1 MSTLVTINPGVGGA
15 SARGRLRDL
24 PSVVKLVLASMV
36 LFNVGF
42 YLVVPFLAVHLSEEL
57 GFASWIVGLVLG
69 LRTFSQQGMFF
80 LGGSIADRFG
90 RRPVILWGIAIRIVG
105 FVVLALASSLP
116 AVIVGILLIGFAAAL
131 FAPAVESA
139 NADIGR
145 QLEDSGV
152 IKRTELFGYEQMSSR
167 LGTVLGPALGTV
179 LLIFP
184 FSASAAV
191 AAILFAG
198 MWIGFYFLFP
208 RTIETGSVVGTSIT
222 RVWRVVLG
230 NRHYV
235 VLATLCSA
243 QFVAL
248 AQLYLMLPEQ
258 LSLRIGSQDL
268 LGWFYVGAAVL
279 VIVGQ
284 RPMVAVAARMGS
296 RAATTIGLAVM
307 AASFVIPA
315 VGPGT
320 ITDLV
325 WPYVQIAAWIALLH
339 LGQMLMV
346 PSMRDTLARIA
357 GERYLGAH
365 FGLLNTIG
373 GCLSLIGTIGVGY
386 LYDRLDDGSVAAATP
401 WLVVAGCIAAPAVV
415 LGVWSS
421 MSDAIWPRRQP

>member
-1 MSTLVTINPGVGGA
+1 MTTTPGFGAA

-24 PSVVKLVLASMV
+24 PSEVKLVLASMV

-105 FVVLALASSLP
+105 FGVLAIASSLA
-116 AVIVGILLIGFAAAL
+116 AVTFGILLIGFAAAL

-152 IKRTELFGYEQMSSR
+152 IRRTELFGYEQMSSR
-167 LGTVLGPALGTV
+167 LGTVLGPALGAV
-179 LLIFP
+179 LLVFP

-208 RTIETGSVVGTSIT
+208 KTLETGSVVGTSIT

-230 NRHYV
+230 NRRYV
-235 VLATLCSA
+235 VLAMLCSA

-258 LSLRIGSQDL
+258 LSLRVGSQDL

-279 VIVGQ
+279 VIIGQ
-284 RPMVAVAARMGS
+284 RAMVAVAARMGS
-296 RAATTIGLAVM
+296 RAATTTGSAVM
-307 AASFVIPA
+307 AASFLIPA
-315 VGPGT
+315 FDPGSAT
-320 ITDLV
+320 I
-325 WPYVQIAAWIALLH
+325 WPYLQLAAWIALLH

-357 GERYLGAH
+357 GERFLGAH

-373 GCLSLIGTIGVGY
+373 GCLSLVGTIGVGY
-386 LYDRLDDGSVAAATP
+386 LYDLLDDGSVAAATP
-401 WLVVAGCIAAPAVV
+401 WLVVAGCIAVPALV
-415 LGVWSS
+415 LGIWSS
-421 MSDAIWPRRQP
+421 MSDAIWPRRLP

>member
-1 MSTLVTINPGVGGA
+1 LGA
-15 SARGRLRDL
+15 
-24 PSVVKLVLASMV
+24 
-36 LFNVGF
+36 
-42 YLVVPFLAVHLSEEL
+42 
-57 GFASWIVGLVLG
+57 
-69 LRTFSQQGMFF
+69 
-80 LGGSIADRFG
+80 
-90 RRPVILWGIAIRIVG
+90 
-105 FVVLALASSLP
+105 
-116 AVIVGILLIGFAAAL
+116 
-131 FAPAVESA
+131 
-139 NADIGR
+139 
-145 QLEDSGV
+145 
-152 IKRTELFGYEQMSSR
+152 
-167 LGTVLGPALGTV
+167 V

-184 FSASAAV
+184 FSASASV
-191 AAILFAG
+191 AAMLFAG

-230 NRHYV
+230 NRRYV

-258 LSLRIGSQDL
+258 LSLRNGSQDL

-315 VGPGT
+315 VGPGHF
-320 ITDLV
+320 TDSV

-386 LYDRLDDGSVAAATP
+386 LYDRLDDGSVAAATQ

-421 MSDAIWPRRQP
+421 MSDVIWPRRQP